1 MSGTPTYRSGRARV
15 AAYECLMVW
24 RDPAVWV
31 TLAVLLAMTATGWS
45 AARYWMASQ
54 ERLTSTLLD
63 EQAIRLRDMQERM
76 DRERETQT
84 KKGAPLTPVLF
95 GSRHAT
101 SIGHYSGQRWMVQPM
116 LPTAPLAL
124 GEVDL
129 QPLGYLAS
137 VDRWQGQQQG
147 QFSSPQ
153 WQRFV
158 RFDVY
163 FVVGYLLPLALI
175 VLCAGALSTE
185 REHRT
190 LSLRLTQGSRPW
202 ATGLGRVA
210 LRGGLLT
217 LLIAVSVPAMVWWG
231 DGIVNGTIVRLLLWE
246 GGLVAYVLFWLSI
259 IAWVDSRGHSIAAN
273 LLICAGLWIVLLF
286 IAPGL
291 VSMAAGAA
299 YPVQSRA
306 DFERA
311 RREAYQETW
320 SHPNDAVL
328 DAFYAAHPEIPPDRD
343 AKGGLERYA
352 IFQMRTLEMMRE
364 TLLPLEAALD
374 ETARRNR
381 DLAHRLRFASP
392 LLLLHDL
399 STTAAGTD
407 MARVEDFWQQ
417 RDRFSKEWDAFYITR
432 IYTREPIED
441 LGAAPA
447 FVYREPPVA
456 ARAAALLT
464 SFAGLL
470 LPGLALGTLA
480 IGGFKRFPV

>member
-1 MSGTPTYRSGRARV
+1 MSGTPTRRSGRARV
-15 AAYECLMVW
+15 AAFECLMVW
-24 RDPAVWV
+24 RDPSVWL
-31 TLAVLLAMTATGWS
+31 TLTVLLAMIATGWV
-45 AARYWMASQ
+45 AARHWIASQ
-54 ERLTSTLLD
+54 ERLTRTLLD
-63 EQAIRLRDMQERM
+63 EQAIRLRDLQERM
-76 DRERETQT
+76 DRERETQL
-84 KKGAPLTPVLF
+84 KKGVPPAPVLF

-124 GEVDL
+124 GEADL

-147 QFSSPQ
+147 QFSSPL

-175 VLCAGALSTE
+175 VLCAGVLSTE

-210 LRGGLLT
+210 LRGGLLA
-217 LLIAVSVPAMVWWG
+217 LIIGVSVPIMIWWSG
-231 DGIVNGTIVRLLLWE
+231 GIVDGTIARLLLWE
-246 GGLVAYVLFWLSI
+246 VELAAYVLFWLSV

-273 LLICAGLWIVLLF
+273 LLICTGLWIVLLF

-299 YPVQSRA
+299 YPIQSRA
-306 DFERA
+306 DFERV
-311 RREAYQETW
+311 RRDAYQDTW
-320 SHPNDAVL
+320 SERNDEIL
-328 DAFYAAHPEIPPDRD
+328 DAFYAAHPEIPRDRD
-343 AKGGLERYA
+343 APGGLERYA

-364 TLLPLEAALD
+364 TLLPLEASLD
-374 ETARRNR
+374 ETARRHR
-381 DLAHRLRFASP
+381 QLAHRLRFASP

-399 STTAAGTD
+399 STTAAGTG
-407 MARVEDFWQQ
+407 MARVEDFWRQ
-417 RDRFSKEWDAFYITR
+417 RDRFAAEWDAFYVTR

-441 LGAAPA
+441 LRVTPA
-447 FVYREPPVA
+447 FVYREPPLA
-456 ARAAALLT
+456 GRAATL
-464 SFAGLL
+464 SSSMAGLL
-470 LPGLALGTLA
+470 LPAGVLSVWALA
-480 IGGFKRFPV
+480 GFRRFPI